1 MMMGEREG
9 GEEGRRE
16 DVRHQGQGWDQ
27 RKSKRGGE
35 QKQEEDRDSWNFND
49 SELTVDV
56 QLWRIVME
64 NILLPGSKEER
75 MNANN
80 CYQCLPKLKSRVNS
94 GSADVSNYEAA
105 AKRSIDF

>member
-1 MMMGEREG
+1 
-9 GEEGRRE
+9 
-16 DVRHQGQGWDQ
+16 
-27 RKSKRGGE
+27 
-35 QKQEEDRDSWNFND
+35 
-49 SELTVDV
+49 
-56 QLWRIVME
+56 ME